1 MSTPFDNPVYS
12 DDGMEKRGG
21 EWLQSEILSRYP
33 SQAEFARAAGVRSQY
48 VSNWIS
54 GKVDLSIDFLP
65 AVARGLSLDP
75 RIVADKMD
83 IPLPGGIPE
92 RRSPEELWAE
102 VNMNLPVAVPVI
114 TDLVAHMGSGGGFVD
129 DYAFLPASYRSR
141 RRRNYRAIAARGDCM
156 KPEITD
162 GDVVIFDLDSRWHPN
177 DVVVAA
183 VDGHVVVRRLVEI
196 AGRPALRSDAD
207 GDTHALT
214 DGDQIFGK
222 AISIQRT
229 LLP

>member
-1 MSTPFDNPVYS
+1 
-12 DDGMEKRGG
+12 MEFAA
-21 EWLQSEILSRYP
+21 WLLEEIDRQYDKH
-33 SQAEFARAAGVRSQY
+33 ADFARAAGVRDQK
-48 VSNWIS
+48 VSSWLA
-54 GKVDLSIDFLP
+54 GTKPTMPSIM
-65 AVARGLSLDP
+65 AIARGLHMDW
-75 RIVADKMD
+75 RVVAASAGYEVPGQ
-83 IPLPGGIPE
+83 PLP
-92 RRSPEELWAE
+92 RSPEELWAE
-102 VNMNLPVAVPVI
+102 VNVNLPVAVPVI

-141 RRRNYRAIAARGDCM
+141 RRRNYRAISARGDCM

-162 GDVVIFDLDSRWHPN
+162 GDVVIFDLDSRWHSN

-183 VDGHVVVRRLVEI
+183 VDGHVVVRRLVEV

-207 GDTHALT
+207 GETHGLT